1 MEKIEYKD
9 RFTGRR
15 EIFSRFA
22 EVNSGNIKTIIDEAI
37 TTHNSN
43 VNEIEYLRNYIS
55 GSTPIK
61 RREKAVRPEICNKVS
76 VNKALQIVN
85 FDTGYLLGE
94 PIQYVAKSNNKDKSE
109 DKMIDEI
116 ITMNDILD
124 DESRDSVDLELGYW
138 LNICGVGYKGAFIR
152 DESEVNDGE
161 SRLKI
166 MVLDPRNTFIVRTN
180 TPEHTP
186 LMAVT
191 ISVNMESGV
200 EITTYSC
207 YAKNHYYEVCGEK
220 ILVDEPKIMPYIPI
234 VEYVLNPLRLGAFE
248 PVLPL
253 LDAIDNIRSNQLDG
267 VEQVVQALMV
277 FTNADIN
284 DEIFQSLK
292 DKGCIRLPEG
302 ATVDYLVQELKQTD
316 TNALVEAIE
325 TSIDDIC
332 CQPTRS
338 GGSTS
343 DTGTS
348 VILKNGYEQAEAKAK
363 ISEKFFNKSERQF
376 LKLIVNILNITAN
389 LSLRS
394 YDIKIRFTRRNYEN
408 IVSKTNVLV
417 QMLSNDKIHPR
428 LAFEHCG
435 MFPDPARAFKESNEY
450 YAARKAEDEK
460 ELQDEMERQR
470 LESQNSNSKFQLAS
484 LKDKLD
490 SQSNNGGVDE

>member
-1 MEKIEYKD
+1 MANLVEHKD
-9 RFTGRR
+9 KYTGRR
-15 EIFSRFA
+15 EIYSRFNY
-22 EVNSGNIKTIIDEAI
+22 VSRDNIKTIINEAI
-37 TTHNSN
+37 TVHDAN
-43 VNEIEYLRNYIS
+43 VNEIEYLKQYVS
-55 GSTPIK
+55 GSTPI
-61 RREKAVRPEICNKVS
+61 RRRTKAVRPEICNKVS

-94 PIQYVAKSNNKDKSE
+94 PIQYVVKSTNKENSNE
-109 DKMIDEI
+109 SNREIDEV

-124 DESRDSVDLELGYW
+124 SESRDSLDLELGYW
-138 LNICGVGYKGAFIR
+138 LNICGVGYKGAFVR
-152 DESEVNDGE
+152 DESEILSEDD

-166 MVLDPRNTFIVRTN
+166 MVLDPRNTFVVKTN
-180 TPEHTP
+180 TPDHTP

-191 ISVNMESGV
+191 ISIDSSTGID
-200 EITTYSC
+200 ITTYSC
-207 YAKNHYYEVCGEK
+207 YTKNHYYEVCGEN
-220 ILVDEPKIMPYIPI
+220 ITVDEPKLMPYIPI

-248 PVLPL
+248 PVLSL

-267 VEQVVQALMV
+267 IEQVIQALMV

-302 ATVDYLVQELKQTD
+302 ASVDYLVQELKQVD
-316 TNALVEAIE
+316 TNALVDAIE

-332 CQPTRS
+332 CQPTRT

-376 LKLIVNILNITAN
+376 LKIVINILNVTAN
-389 LSLRS
+389 LSLKS
-394 YDIKIRFTRRNYEN
+394 YKIKIRFTRRNYEN
-408 IVSKTNVLV
+408 ITSKTNVLT
-417 QMLSNDKIHPR
+417 QMLSTDKIHPK

-435 MFPDPARAFKESNEY
+435 MFADPARAYKESSAYYESKVSEQEQALETEMQNQRMLSQKETQNENQN
-450 YAARKAEDEK
+450 KA
-460 ELQDEMERQR
+460 
-470 LESQNSNSKFQLAS
+470 
-484 LKDKLD
+484 
-490 SQSNNGGVDE
+490 QSEVG